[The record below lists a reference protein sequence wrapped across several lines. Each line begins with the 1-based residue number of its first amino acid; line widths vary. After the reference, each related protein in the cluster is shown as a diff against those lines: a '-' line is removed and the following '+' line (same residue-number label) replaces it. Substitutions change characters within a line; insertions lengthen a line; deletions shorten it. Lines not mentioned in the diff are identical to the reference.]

1 MWFRRF
7 HGFAAVVLIVCMLA
21 GIAVAAEDNPRYGG
35 VGLQVVPTS
44 RGDLVVLGVVAGSPA
59 LAAGLR
65 PGDLIVRVDDFPLV
79 GSDFN
84 EVASK
89 YLWGRVGTKVILHYL
104 RPGVAGARTVT
115 LRRAVLKRQHPAAPP
130 GVRMLT
136 PPGH

>member
-1 MWFRRF
+1 MRLRRLA
-7 HGFAAVVLIVCMLA
+7 AAVFIVCMLA
-21 GIAVAAEDNPRYGG
+21 GIAVAAGTPPRYGG

-59 LAAGLR
+59 LEAGLR
-65 PGDLIVRVDDFPLV
+65 PGDLIVRVDDFPLA

-84 EVASK
+84 AVASK

-104 RPGVAGARTVT
+104 RPGVSGARMVT
-115 LRRAVLKRQHPAAPP
+115 LRRAVLERHPAAPP

-136 PPGH
+136 PPGQ